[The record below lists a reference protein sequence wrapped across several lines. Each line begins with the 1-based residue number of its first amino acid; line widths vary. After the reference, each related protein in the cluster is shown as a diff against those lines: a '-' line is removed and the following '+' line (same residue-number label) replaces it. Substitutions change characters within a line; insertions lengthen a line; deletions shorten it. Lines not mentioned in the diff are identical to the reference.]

1 MDDRT
6 SAAGPRPAA
15 LVAAVRRW
23 VVGSALVALLAAGAG
38 ELLTSPMEDDRGSPP
53 ATPVAPIDAPER
65 QPEASSEPT
74 ERAPAVPVRS
84 AALSELAVTGADGP
98 AQPVRLVISD
108 VGIDMPVGPVGVG
121 EDGQMSVPDDVDAV
135 GWYKFGAAPG
145 ATAGTAVLASHVDSW
160 AKGVGPFARLRHEV
174 MPGTRVLVT
183 TADGTTLTYEV
194 ADNRMIPKP
203 ELPVDDL
210 FDRGGPPRLV
220 LVTCGGRFQRDIGRY
235 TDNIVVTAVPVAA

>member
-1 MDDRT
+1 MDEST

-15 LVAAVRRW
+15 FVAAVRRR

-53 ATPVAPIDAPER
+53 ATSVAPIDAPER
-65 QPEASSEPT
+65 QPEAISEPT